1 MNSVKKKLAAEINRR
16 RNDKDIPIVT
26 SPLESRGLDLY
37 SANENMRLNRPS
49 VANSVSGIARSW
61 SN

>member
-1 MNSVKKKLAAEINRR
+1 MKTKLATEISKS
-16 RNDKDIPIVT
+16 RNDKDMPIVT

-37 SANENMRLNRPS
+37 SANANMKLNRPS

>member
-1 MNSVKKKLAAEINRR
+1 MKTKLAAEISKR
-16 RNDKDIPIVT
+16 RNDKDMPIVT

-37 SANENMRLNRPS
+37 SANANIRLNRPS
-49 VANSVSGIARSW
+49 VVNSVSGIARSW

>member
-1 MNSVKKKLAAEINRR
+1 M
-16 RNDKDIPIVT
+16 PIVT

-37 SANENMRLNRPS
+37 SANANMRLNRPS

>member
-1 MNSVKKKLAAEINRR
+1 MKTKLAAEISKS
-16 RNDKDIPIVT
+16 RNDKDMPIVT

-37 SANENMRLNRPS
+37 SANANMKLNRPS